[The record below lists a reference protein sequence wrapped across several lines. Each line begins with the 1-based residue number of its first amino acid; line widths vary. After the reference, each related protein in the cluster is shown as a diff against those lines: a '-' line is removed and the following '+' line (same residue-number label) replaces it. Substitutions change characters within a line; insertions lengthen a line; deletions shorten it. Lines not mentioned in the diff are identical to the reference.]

1 MDEVINQTSMWVV
14 RSSHWPGLSSLGHCR
29 TNPHNQARSKSWS
42 KASRARSGCRMV
54 RSSFLKLLWGY
65 KISINGQDMGW
76 SPGKKLR
83 ADGENECAS
92 WQLVELWHNPL
103 LQHHDCQ
110 RDNRPEYNTP
120 FSFLY
125 MLLNQRVLYPYN
137 RLPKIHQSRPWS

>member
-110 RDNRPEYNTP
+110 RDNRPPIEALIVKMALVLTYTNAHVSTRNSMAL
-120 FSFLY
+120 FS
-125 MLLNQRVLYPYN
+125 
-137 RLPKIHQSRPWS
+137 S